1 MELKLNKHKNYATG
15 SGRMKRGRR
24 ESPQAQRWASFSSC
38 FADSSGD
45 REARNSVDF
54 WNPFSTHRKSPPAVY
69 CVNEYRRSSRPT
81 MTLECEIVANGMR
94 TVEPGGNSMTR
105 PHSQRIRWPPFLGSK
120 SPNAVTAHMPKGRL
134 EKSVCLK
141 QTVRGPKLYVVA
153 ANTLVGK
160 IRLSDGLCVCKV
172 SRVFA

>member
-1 MELKLNKHKNYATG
+1 
-15 SGRMKRGRR
+15 
-24 ESPQAQRWASFSSC
+24 
-38 FADSSGD
+38 
-45 REARNSVDF
+45 
-54 WNPFSTHRKSPPAVY
+54 
-69 CVNEYRRSSRPT
+69 
-81 MTLECEIVANGMR
+81 MTFECEIVADGMR
-94 TVEPGGNSMTR
+94 IVEPGGNSMTR

-160 IRLSDGLCVCKV
+160 IRLSEGHVRVQGVESV
-172 SRVFA
+172 SIVRVELWCPVG